1 MIECVQIIQTA
12 GYNVTH
18 MVDVRLYYFKANLCA
33 AHISR
38 GLNMV
43 GLYCEKIKILK
54 DLIVLSYCYFDIKCS
69 AIWHCTV
76 VIHRECVRTGAAGAQ
91 TRIPLGHQ
99 LLHPQILTD
108 QISENPSM

>member
-1 MIECVQIIQTA
+1 MHKDKIFQKHLENKEMVFKKCVQIMQTA
-12 GYNVTH
+12 GYYVTH

-54 DLIVLSYCYFDIKCS
+54 GSVSLCQKVS
-69 AIWHCTV
+69 V
-76 VIHRECVRTGAAGAQ
+76 
-91 TRIPLGHQ
+91 
-99 LLHPQILTD
+99 
-108 QISENPSM
+108 